1 MRRGRIFFILAFILL
16 LGLLA
21 VVVVWQRFLRPG
33 GTGGEQTAAPTP
45 EETVNVVVMAQ
56 SVSRGD
62 VIGADALQLIPIS
75 RKLFYTGM
83 FEDIGQVVGKMAKY
97 DLDAGTFLNAS
108 MLASS
113 AEELS
118 GTGSNIA
125 LSIPRGMVAISLPI
139 NRLSSVSYPPQAGDH
154 VNVIVTMRMI
164 DLDTEWQTMLPNR
177 IDAVFAPNVVTNET
191 GSNLIFDE
199 FGDNS
204 YFGKGET
211 VASLGW
217 TTYSVPSEGI
227 RTSEN
232 KPNQR
237 PRLVSQNLL
246 QNAIVLNVGN
256 YASNLMGST
265 DEKATTAPEEGAA
278 EGETTTTTTTPA
290 TPTPD
295 YISLIVTPQDAISL
309 NYLIYSGAQITLVLR
324 SANDDSR
331 VQTEA
336 ATLQFLLDQYDIPVP
351 VKLPY
356 GVDPRADDVNVA
368 PIPTIVVV
376 PTPEP

>member
-1 MRRGRIFFILAFILL
+1 MRRGRIFFYLAFILL

-21 VVVVWQRFLRPG
+21 VVVVWQRFLRPA

-45 EETVNVVVMAQ
+45 EDTVNVVVMAQ
-56 SVSRGD
+56 SISRGE
-62 VIGADALQLIPIS
+62 VINAESLQLLPIS
-75 RKLFYTGM
+75 RKLFYSGM
-83 FEDIGQVVGKMAKY
+83 FEDIRQVVGKMAKY
-97 DLDAGTFLNAS
+97 DLEAGTFLNAS

-139 NRLSSVSYPPQAGDH
+139 NRISTVSYPPQAGDH
-154 VNVIVTMRMI
+154 VNVIVTLRMI
-164 DLDTEWQTMLPNR
+164 DLDTDWQTMLPNR
-177 IDAVFAPNVVTNET
+177 VDAIIAPNVVTSEAGT
-191 GSNLIFDE
+191 NLIYSDYAENAFV
-199 FGDNS
+199 
-204 YFGKGET
+204 GKGET
-211 VASLGW
+211 IASLGW
-217 TTYSVPSEGI
+217 TTYSVPSEGK

-232 KPNQR
+232 RPNQR

-256 YASNLMGST
+256 YAENLLGGQKT
-265 DEKATTAPEEGAA
+265 KPATAEEGAA
-278 EGETTTTTTTPA
+278 EGQTTTVQSQP
-290 TPTPD
+290 PD

-336 ATLQFLLDQYDIPVP
+336 ATLQFLLDQYDIPIP

-356 GVDPRADDVNVA
+356 GVDPRADDVYVA
-368 PIPTIVVV
+368 PLPTVVVV

>member
-1 MRRGRIFFILAFILL
+1 MRRGRIFFYLAFILL

-21 VVVVWQRFLRPG
+21 VVVVWQRFLRPAGIG
-33 GTGGEQTAAPTP
+33 GDQAPAPTAV
-45 EETVNVVVMAQ
+45 TNVVNVVVMAQ
-56 SVSRGD
+56 SVQRGN
-62 VIGADALQLIPIS
+62 VINADALQLLPIQQNLYYS
-75 RKLFYTGM
+75 GM
-83 FEDIGQVVGKMAKY
+83 FNDISQVVGKMAKY
-97 DLDAGTFLNAS
+97 DLEPGTFLTAGMIAS
-108 MLASS
+108 T

-118 GTGSNIA
+118 GTGSDIA

-139 NRLSSVSYPPQAGDH
+139 NRISSVSYPPQAGDH
-154 VNVIVTMRMI
+154 VNVIVTLRMI
-164 DLDTEWQTMLPNR
+164 DLDTEFQTMLPNK
-177 IDAVFAPNVVTNET
+177 IDAIIAPNIITSEAGT
-191 GSNLIFDE
+191 NLIYGE
-199 FGDNS
+199 YADNP
-204 YFGKGET
+204 YLGKGET
-211 VASLGW
+211 VAGLGW
-217 TTYSVPSEGI
+217 STYSVPSEGI

-246 QNAIVLNVGN
+246 QNAIVLNVGT
-256 YASNLMGST
+256 YASNLLGGI
-265 DEKATTAPEEGAA
+265 EQKTTSAETTA
-278 EGETTTTTTTPA
+278 EGEAAPVTSA
-290 TPTPD
+290 QAPD

-356 GVDPRADDVNVA
+356 GVDPRADDVYVA
-368 PIPTIVVV
+368 PIPTVVVV
-376 PTPEP
+376 PTAQP

>member
-1 MRRGRIFFILAFILL
+1 MRRGRIFFYLAFILL

-33 GTGGEQTAAPTP
+33 VTGGEQTAAPTAEP
-45 EETVNVVVMAQ
+45 TINVVVISQAIARG
-56 SVSRGD
+56 SVINGD
-62 VIGADALQLIPIS
+62 AVSLLPYPRS
-75 RKLFYTGM
+75 FFYAGM
-83 FEDIGQVVGKMAKY
+83 YSDIGQVVGKMAKY
-97 DLDAGTFLNAS
+97 DLQPNTPVTAG

-139 NRLSSVSYPPQAGDH
+139 NRISSVSYPPQAGDH
-154 VNVIVTMRMI
+154 VNVIVTLRMI
-164 DLDTEWQTMLPNR
+164 DLDTEFQTMLPNK
-177 IDAVFAPNVVTNET
+177 IDAIITPNILTTEAGT
-191 GSNLIFDE
+191 NLIYGE
-199 FGDNS
+199 YNDNP

-211 VASLGW
+211 VAGLGW
-217 TTYSVPSEGI
+217 STYSVPSEGT
-227 RTSEN
+227 RTNEN

-246 QNAIVLNVGN
+246 QDAIVLNVGN
-256 YASNLMGST
+256 YASNLLGKDSQQST
-265 DEKATTAPEEGAA
+265 TSEETSAGGEAA
-278 EGETTTTTTTPA
+278 PA
-290 TPTPD
+290 TNTQSPD

-356 GVDPRADDVNVA
+356 GVDPRADDVSVA
-368 PIPTIVVV
+368 PIPTVVVV
-376 PTPEP
+376 PTAQP

>member
-1 MRRGRIFFILAFILL
+1 MRRGRIFFYLAFILL

-33 GTGGEQTAAPTP
+33 VKGGEQTAAPTAVVD
-45 EETVNVVVMAQ
+45 TVNVVVMSQAVARGNVIN
-56 SVSRGD
+56 SNAVSLLPYPRTF
-62 VIGADALQLIPIS
+62 
-75 RKLFYTGM
+75 FYSGM
-83 FEDIGQVVGKMAKY
+83 YSDIGQVVGKMAKY
-97 DLDAGTFLNAS
+97 DLQPNTPVTAG

-139 NRLSSVSYPPQAGDH
+139 NRISSVSYPPQAGDH
-154 VNVIVTMRMI
+154 VNVIVTLRMI
-164 DLDTEWQTMLPNR
+164 DLDTEFQTMLPNR
-177 IDAVFAPNVVTNET
+177 IDAVIAPNVVTNEAGT
-191 GSNLIFDE
+191 NLILSNFS
-199 FGDNS
+199 DN

-211 VASLGW
+211 VAGLGW
-217 TTYSVPSEGI
+217 STYSIPSEGN
-227 RTSEN
+227 RTGEN

-256 YASNLMGST
+256 YASNLLGK
-265 DEKATTAPEEGAA
+265 DGQQKAAAAEAPA
-278 EGETTTTTTTPA
+278 EGEAAPTTVTQS
-290 TPTPD
+290 PD

-309 NYLIYSGAQITLVLR
+309 NYLVYSGAQITLVLR

-356 GVDPRADDVNVA
+356 GVDPRADDVSVA
-368 PIPTIVVV
+368 PLPTVVVV
-376 PTPEP
+376 PTAQP